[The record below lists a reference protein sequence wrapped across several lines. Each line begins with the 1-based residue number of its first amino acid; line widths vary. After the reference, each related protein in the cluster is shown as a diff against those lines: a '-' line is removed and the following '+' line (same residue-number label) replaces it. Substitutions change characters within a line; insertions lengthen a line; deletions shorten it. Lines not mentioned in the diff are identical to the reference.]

1 MGDFNLYLTA
11 VGTHWWAFMMGFPFV
26 IDEIVKWFW
35 PSGKEWLA
43 THLSPQGRRRIE
55 IVLMLAGVFIAGFLA
70 WGDEHTARLSSEAKL
85 GTSSAS
91 RRQISTE
98 QRTRLTASLRL
109 QPNESYTV
117 EFNSV
122 PNCEECEDYAQD
134 FRDFISTLPG
144 WKAGG
149 STLVFSMPYQTGLKL
164 VLRSD
169 EKGSAAAEKLRAG
182 FADAK
187 IALPEEVDQNLQPGM
202 IIVVVGR
209 RPK

>member
-43 THLSPQGRRRIE
+43 AHLSPQGRRRIE
-55 IVLMLAGVFIAGFLA
+55 IALTLAGVFIAGFLA
-70 WGDEHTARLSSEAKL
+70 WSDEHAARLTSE
-85 GTSSAS
+85 GEPIPSPSG
-91 RRQISTE
+91 RQISME
-98 QRTRLTASLRL
+98 QRMHLTSSLKL
-109 QPNESYTV
+109 PPNESYNV

-149 STLVFSMPYQTGLKL
+149 STLVFSIPYQSGLKL
-164 VLRSD
+164 IVRSD
-169 EKGSAAAEKLRAG
+169 EQRSAGAEKLRLG

-187 IALPEEVDQNLQPGM
+187 IALPQEVDQNLQPGM